1 VRAPLR
7 KHKRR
12 VNGQKVAM
20 TPVED
25 TVGVAQ
31 RARELPLRGWTE
43 EQWTS
48 PPEDWGLPDGEGIC
62 VGKIQ
67 NVGEHL
73 VFFGEG

>member
-1 VRAPLR
+1 M
-7 KHKRR
+7 H
-12 VNGQKVAM
+12 GQKQAM

-62 VGKIQ
+62 VGKSQI
-67 NVGEHL
+67 VGEHL